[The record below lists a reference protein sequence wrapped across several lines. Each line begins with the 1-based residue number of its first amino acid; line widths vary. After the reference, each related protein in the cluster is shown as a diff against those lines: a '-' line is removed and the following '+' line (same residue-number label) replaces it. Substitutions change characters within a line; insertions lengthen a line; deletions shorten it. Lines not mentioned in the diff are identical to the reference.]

1 MTEGLTAAE
10 VKKYESQFR
19 VFVRDTSGMLTWKK
33 LQAMYKSVGRD
44 YTDEQCKIMIKEF
57 CNSNQE
63 YVAIKEFASI
73 LKKKEED
80 WEAEAFR
87 IIDKDNKGTLTKENL
102 KAVMESLEI
111 KLTDDELNDMIKE
124 GGDMNS
130 FCATLLGTGATGASK
145 GAPPSKKGGPPPS
158 GKPPPAGPPPAGKK
172 KGAPIPGKKKG
183 APLAGKKGKPLAG
196 KKGAP
201 IPGKKKGKAPPPLAG
216 KKKKKAPPPL
226 PK

>member
-80 WEAEAFR
+80 WEA
-87 IIDKDNKGTLTKENL
+87 G
-102 KAVMESLEI
+102 S
-111 KLTDDELNDMIKE
+111 
-124 GGDMNS
+124 
-130 FCATLLGTGATGASK
+130 
-145 GAPPSKKGGPPPS
+145 
-158 GKPPPAGPPPAGKK
+158 
-172 KGAPIPGKKKG
+172 
-183 APLAGKKGKPLAG
+183 
-196 KKGAP
+196 
-201 IPGKKKGKAPPPLAG
+201 
-216 KKKKKAPPPL
+216 
-226 PK
+226 